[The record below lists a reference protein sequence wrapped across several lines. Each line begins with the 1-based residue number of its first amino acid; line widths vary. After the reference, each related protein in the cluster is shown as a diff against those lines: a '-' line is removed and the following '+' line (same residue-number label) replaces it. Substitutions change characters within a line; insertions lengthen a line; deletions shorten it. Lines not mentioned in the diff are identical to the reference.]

1 MANELEKYT
10 CGGKAEAID
19 DCGIWCRCTVI
30 ARAEHIVVS
39 FDGWKD
45 EWNREISDPSE
56 IREVTT
62 NPGGKRKRSNLSKQV
77 RLYSVFPRNDRIY
90 IDR

>member
-10 CGGKAEAID
+10 CGSKAEAID